1 MEFILGLAAP
11 KSRVRKG
18 SLQILS
24 TPEAVEENNVFIS
37 IIGNNDRLISDVNIA
52 FIYNIDLRTH
62 TQELVY
68 QSLGKTCFRAQSLA
82 PSYSD
87 FAVLWL
93 SYHVSHSQVPERISA
108 SLPDIFRQMFLT
120 SSSSNLPFLWE
131 PASYKMKLQ

>member
-68 QSLGKTCFRAQSLA
+68 
-82 PSYSD
+82 
-87 FAVLWL
+87 
-93 SYHVSHSQVPERISA
+93 
-108 SLPDIFRQMFLT
+108 
-120 SSSSNLPFLWE
+120 
-131 PASYKMKLQ
+131 